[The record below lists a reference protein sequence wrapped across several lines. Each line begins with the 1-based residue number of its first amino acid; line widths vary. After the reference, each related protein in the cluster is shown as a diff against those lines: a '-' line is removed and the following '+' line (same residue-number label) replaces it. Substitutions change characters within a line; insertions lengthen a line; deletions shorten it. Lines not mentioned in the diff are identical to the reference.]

1 MEISYNDKGNY
12 FRGLLILIGKDN
24 IINQRERNSILEI
37 GEKLGLENKFCND
50 AVENFLGNKYI
61 DESPPLFSS
70 FTTAQKFLD
79 DAIVLSL
86 VDDDVHTE
94 ELEWLQTVAEKN
106 NISKEWLD
114 KRLKSSLL
122 NYSKGDIPKIK
133 SEVNLT

>member
-24 IINQRERNSILEI
+24 IINQHERKSILEI
-37 GEKLGLENKFCND
+37 GEKLGLEDKFCND

-61 DESPPLFSS
+61 DENPPLFSS
-70 FTTAQKFLD
+70 CSTAQKFLD
-79 DAIVLSL
+79 DAISLSL

-122 NYSKGDIPKIK
+122 KYSKGDVPKIK
-133 SEVNLT
+133 SEINLT